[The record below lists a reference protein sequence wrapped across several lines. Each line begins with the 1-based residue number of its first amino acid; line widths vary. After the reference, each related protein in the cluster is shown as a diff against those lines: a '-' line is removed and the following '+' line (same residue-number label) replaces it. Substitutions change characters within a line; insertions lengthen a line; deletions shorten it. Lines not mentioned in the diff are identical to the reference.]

1 MSVMSQRCILALV
14 SSVLLFCT
22 AGADAQQAAPGATP
36 PAASSPPPGGLNRP
50 GLNQQRIDELSHK
63 HEGFYG
69 ALAPQNLSKPRP
81 KAPFNL
87 TGTWFVDLRR
97 AFADFMFGPP
107 YPEFY
112 EAGQTAMKEAA
123 EARKAGKPFRDSIGQ
138 CYPAGMPMI
147 MTRVWP
153 ISMVQE
159 PTVIYMM
166 FGFTNSLR
174 IIYLDGR
181 PHTDPDI
188 AIPTYNGESIGHWEK
203 DTLVID
209 TKYFE
214 TNQHWIDQGL
224 PISDEFQMTERVKL
238 LDKGM
243 TLQIEY
249 TMTDPKNW
257 KGEWHSTKRWMRMDY
272 SDIPEVE
279 CLPNLNENLPSTE
292 KGHAAVEARE
302 KAKEAAPA
310 AAPAAK

>member
-1 MSVMSQRCILALV
+1 MIRASRACFLKWAAVAG
-14 SSVLLFCT
+14 LLLLNV
-22 AGADAQQAAPGATP
+22 
-36 PAASSPPPGGLNRP
+36 AASAQPPPPRP
-50 GLNQQRIDELSHK
+50 GLSPTQVDELSHK
-63 HEGFYG
+63 HDGYYG
-69 ALAPQNLSKPRP
+69 ALAPQNLVKRRP
-81 KAPFNL
+81 KPPFDL

-107 YPEFY
+107 YPEFF

-123 EARKAGKPFRDSIGQ
+123 AARAAGKSYRDSIGQ

-153 ISMVQE
+153 INMIQL
-159 PTVIYMM
+159 PTSIHMI

-188 AIPTYNGESIGHWEK
+188 AINTYNGESIGHWEGN
-203 DTLVID
+203 TLVVN

-214 TNQHWIDQGL
+214 PNQHWVDMGI
-224 PISDEFQMTERVKL
+224 PTSDELEITERIRL

-243 TLQIEY
+243 TLEIEY
-249 TMTDPKNW
+249 VMTDPKTW
-257 KGEWHSTKRWMRMDY
+257 KGEWHSTKHWLREDY
-272 SDIPEVE
+272 SDVPEVE

-292 KGHAAVEARE
+292 KGQQAIEQRRNDRD
-302 KAKEAAPA
+302 KA
-310 AAPAAK
+310 AAPPQGK

>member
-1 MSVMSQRCILALV
+1 MTLPRCDKNRRGCMLLVLMLCGGLAPAQDR
-14 SSVLLFCT
+14 T
-22 AGADAQQAAPGATP
+22 AGLS
-36 PAASSPPPGGLNRP
+36 PARV
-50 GLNQQRIDELSHK
+50 DELAHK
-63 HEGFYG
+63 HDGYYG
-69 ALAPQNLSKPRP
+69 ALAPQNLAKRRP
-81 KAPFNL
+81 KPPFVL

-97 AFADFMFGPP
+97 SFMDFRFGPP

-112 EAGQTAMKEAA
+112 EAGQQALKDGAA
-123 EARKAGKPFRDSIGQ
+123 ARAAGKPYRDSIGE

-153 ISMVQE
+153 INMIQL
-159 PTVIYMM
+159 PTSIHMI

-188 AIPTYNGESIGHWEK
+188 AIPTYNGESIGHWEG
-203 DTLVID
+203 DTLVVD

-214 TNQHWIDQGL
+214 PNQHYIDSGL
-224 PISDEFQMTERVKL
+224 PISDELEVTERMRL
-238 LDKGM
+238 LDHGM

-257 KGEWHSTKRWMRMDY
+257 KGEWHSTKRWMRMDQ

-279 CLPNLNENLPSTE
+279 CLPNLNENLPSTD
-292 KGHAAVEARE
+292 KGHRAVEQAGK
-302 KAKEAAPA
+302 KAAEPVPA
-310 AAPAAK
+310 D

>member
-1 MSVMSQRCILALV
+1 MIASTRRWGICSLSATLLLA
-14 SSVLLFCT
+14 
-22 AGADAQQAAPGATP
+22 AAAMAQQTPRPAPPPGATR
-36 PAASSPPPGGLNRP
+36 GGLT
-50 GLNQQRIDELSHK
+50 QDRIDELAHK
-63 HEGFYG
+63 HDGYYG
-69 ALAPQNLSKPRP
+69 ALAPQNLQKHRP
-81 KAPFNL
+81 KPPFDL
-87 TGTWFVDLRR
+87 TGTWFIDLRR
-97 AFADFMFGPP
+97 AFADFLFGPP

-112 EAGQTAMKEAA
+112 EAGQTAVKEAA
-123 EARKAGKPFRDSIGQ
+123 EARKAGRSYRDSIGQ

-181 PHTDPDI
+181 KPTDPDI
-188 AIPTYNGESIGHWEK
+188 AISTYNGESIGHWEGK
-203 DTLVID
+203 ALVIH

-214 TNQHWIDQGL
+214 TNQHWIDFGL
-224 PISDEFQMTERVKL
+224 PVSDEFEMTERVTL

-257 KGEWHSTKRWMRMDY
+257 KGEWHSTKRWMREDY
-272 SDIPEVE
+272 SDVPEVE

-302 KAKEAAPA
+302 KAKEGA
-310 AAPAAK
+310 AAKPADAAGERPQPPPK